1 MIPKI
6 DKRGDKMYLI
16 LLSKHLKYENKNPWP
31 CTKKDNLYF
40 INLQEDKI
48 TCIIDNADIFIG
60 FHEEY
65 VYFFRRN

>member
-1 MIPKI
+1 M
-6 DKRGDKMYLI
+6 
-16 LLSKHLKYENKNPWP
+16 LSKHLKYENKNPWP

-48 TCIIDNADIFIG
+48 TCISDNADIFLG